1 MDIYGVWDDHD
12 SGINDGGK
20 HNPIKNEVRQ
30 MFLDAMDEPK
40 DSKRRSQDGGMYTS
54 FFLDSE
60 KKIKMILLDNRY
72 QNDEHFL

>member
-1 MDIYGVWDDHD
+1 
-12 SGINDGGK
+12 
-20 HNPIKNEVRQ
+20 